1 MPHCSEAEREK
12 PVFSAS
18 SVLDVLGEAIADI
31 RKTDKLTYADIAA
44 VLGVS
49 EDQAA
54 KYRDGTATM
63 NVVTYARGKR
73 EWNGRFTGALDR
85 LCVDSR
91 PSAGT
96 DRAKGSAVLKA
107 ALALSVALEDD
118 DAIDKG
124 EVRANRG
131 TLENARDAIDALLA
145 KLAPVE
151 VRK

>member
-1 MPHCSEAEREK
+1 MSQCSNEREK

-18 SVLDVLGEAIADI
+18 AVTDALGEALSDI
-31 RKTDKLTYADIAA
+31 RKDDKLTFGDIAA
-44 VLGVS
+44 VLAVS

-54 KYRDGTATM
+54 RYCAGSAVM
-63 NVVTYARGKR
+63 NAVTFARGKR
-73 EWNGRFTGALDR
+73 EWNGRFTGAFDR
-85 LCVDSR
+85 LCIDSR
-91 PSAGT
+91 PAAGT

-118 DAIDKG
+118 DAIDTG

-131 TLENARDAIDALLA
+131 TLENARDAINELLG